1 MLEHFA
7 NTLREER
14 LEGSCM
20 GCYRSI
26 GLVVLLLL
34 TPMSYF
40 VSAQDS
46 PTVTITTDWNSSSA
60 LSNEHA
66 YVLTFADSTSHDYDV
81 MVEHLRNGMDLSP
94 SIQTTF
100 LEDTPTLTARIVLD
114 SNIAWNDTV
123 SIEVT
128 INGHDGVQLP
138 SPVVIERTFVIGSWN
153 QPMADHEVTTTT
165 AWSLEQNYQ
174 TDEGNQSFVL
184 YFEGNGWQQRIGEV
198 LNSYELGNGTLFTS
212 ETTDNSTTELAL
224 NFESFWK
231 NETVTSG
238 MLTSQVIQA
247 RGSGDILLQLE
258 EDGLVTTI
266 NATVVDALLNRS
278 NIDNVVTERLRLE
291 AFGALFVN
299 GEEDG
304 AQFNVDGDISLLLL
318 ETTDIDGVR
327 VLEHTQ
333 IEATADMLL
342 TDEGSE
348 FNLQLDQFESME
360 RWENGVRV
368 DQLDIL
374 RGDGTFGFEDQEEN
388 SSMTVNG
395 TVLTFHNRVEDGI
408 TMIDDVH
415 VDGTLSGDVQGTF
428 GVVQSIEKTGT
439 QLNHTLVEHDVNV
452 IHSETWFNVT
462 GAGGSNFFGGGGL
475 GSYYNDSYIY
485 QATNADWENRTVRLV
500 WTETGPDPSNGDE
513 RPERS
518 PIEQDPTPPEVEE
531 ALGNISVGREAGF
544 APIPMETGDV
554 VRLIAQ
560 DGIVLTVTAG
570 QEGIEPRD
578 AKNLSVIEWTGVYSD
593 GVSGTAQGSIVHKGP
608 LTGLLASTTRSF
620 EIEFGEN
627 NEIALLN
634 ESQAVDAILSPSIV
648 SADDN
653 TGPQIIDVSLLEGLV
668 FGEGASPAHLVARIE
683 DPDWNIVSVMV
694 DLSSIELGTVSMND
708 RGLDGDQVIGD
719 NEWTTMIS
727 VQGMTVGELPITV
740 EVIDEWGETDVLS
753 ANITVENQAPRILS
767 ASFEPD
773 TVVRDGASLLT
784 LDVLDYHGVESVV
797 VDLREYGGDE
807 ISCIRIEVWACELVI
822 PQGMT
827 PGVRSIKVRLTDN
840 LGSTIL
846 VTKTQAS
853 EHHFQPSS
861 TDVDLALTVEN
872 TPPTLTL
879 ATTEPL
885 QRSDSDTQQGIEIR
899 VDDADGILLV
909 RADLG
914 VLKPLGQ
921 TNRWVT
927 LYDNGQGLDREAND
941 GIYTAT
947 ASIRTSTPISAHE
960 IFIQASDQFGDA
972 TPSTS
977 FVVFVAESDEGIL
990 ASNEG
995 EFSVT
1000 LIAIVVGIAAL
1011 LAGLVAYFRQRQP
1024 PKEGQDRFGFQ

>member
-1 MLEHFA
+1 
-7 NTLREER
+7 
-14 LEGSCM
+14 M
-20 GCYRSI
+20 GYYRSVA
-26 GLVVLLLL
+26 LVLLLLL

-40 VSAQDS
+40 VSAQDT
-46 PTVTITTDWNSSSA
+46 PTVSITTDWNSSSA
-60 LSNEHA
+60 LNNEHA
-66 YVLTFADSTSHDYDV
+66 YILTFGDSATHDYDV
-81 MVEHLRNGMDLSP
+81 AVEHLRDSSDLNP

-100 LEDTPTLTARIVLD
+100 LENTPTLTARIVLD
-114 SNIAWNDTV
+114 TVVAWNDTI

-128 INGHDGVQLP
+128 INGHDGTPLT
-138 SPVVIERTFVIGSWN
+138 SPVIVERTFTVGSWN

-174 TDEGNQSFVL
+174 TDEGNQSFML
-184 YFEGNGWQQRIGEV
+184 LFEGNGWQQRIGEV
-198 LNSYELGNGTLFTS
+198 LNSYELGSGTLLTS
-212 ETTDNSTTELAL
+212 EVTDNSTTELAL
-224 NFESFWK
+224 DFESFWK

-238 MLTSQVIQA
+238 VLTSQVIQA

-278 NIDNVVTERLRLE
+278 NIENVVTERLRLE
-291 AFGALFVN
+291 AFGALLVN
-299 GEEDG
+299 GEEDD
-304 AQFNVDGDISLLLL
+304 AQFNVDGEISLLLL
-318 ETTDIDGVR
+318 ETIDIDGVR

-348 FNLQLDQFESME
+348 FSLQLDQFETLE

-368 DQLDIL
+368 DQLDLI

-388 SSMTVNG
+388 SSMVVNG
-395 TVLTFHNRVEDGI
+395 TVYTFHNRVEDGI
-408 TMIDDVH
+408 TLIDDIH

-428 GVVQSIEKTGT
+428 GVVQTIEQTGT

-452 IHSETWFNVT
+452 IHSESWFNVT
-462 GAGGSNFFGGGGL
+462 GVGGGNFFGGDGV
-475 GSYYNDSYIY
+475 GSYHNDSYIY
-485 QATNADWENRTVRLV
+485 QATNADWDNRTVRLV
-500 WTETGPDPSNGDE
+500 WTETGPDPSSGDE

-518 PIEQDPTPPEVEE
+518 PIERDPTPPEVEE

-544 APIPMETGDV
+544 APVPMETGDV
-554 VRLIAQ
+554 VRLLAQ

-570 QEGIEPRD
+570 QESIEPRD

-608 LTGLLASTTRSF
+608 LTGLLASTNRSF

-627 NEIALLN
+627 DEIALLN

-653 TGPQIIDVSLLEGLV
+653 NAPQILDLSLMQGLV
-668 FGEGASPAHLVARIE
+668 FGEGASSAHLVAIVD
-683 DPDWNIVSVMV
+683 DPDWNVVSVVV
-694 DLSSIELGTVSMND
+694 DLSSIGLGTVAMND
-708 RGLDGDQVIGD
+708 RGLDGDQTIGD
-719 NEWTTMIS
+719 NQWTTMVY
-727 VQGMTVGELPITV
+727 VQGVEVGELPISV
-740 EVIDEWGETDVLS
+740 EVIDEWGETDVFS
-753 ANITVENQAPRILS
+753 TNITVENQAPRILS
-767 ASFEPD
+767 ASIEPD
-773 TVVRDGASLLT
+773 VGVRGGAVLMT
-784 LDVLDYHGVESVV
+784 LEILDYHGVDSVI
-797 VDLREYGGDE
+797 VDLREYGGEE
-807 ISCIRIEVWACELVI
+807 IACFKIEVWACEIVI

-827 PGVRSIKVRLTDN
+827 PGLRLVKVRLVDD
-840 LGSTIL
+840 LGATIL

-861 TDVDLALTVEN
+861 NDVDLAITIEN
-872 TPPTLTL
+872 TPPTITL

-885 QRSDSDTQQGIEIR
+885 QRGESNTEQGIEIR
-899 VDDADGILLV
+899 VEDADGILLV

-921 TNRWVT
+921 TDKWVT

-941 GIYTAT
+941 GIYTAE
-947 ASIRTSTPISAHE
+947 ASIRTSTPISGHE
-960 IFIQASDQFGDA
+960 IFVQASDSFGDA
-972 TPSTS
+972 TSPTS
-977 FVVFVAESDEGIL
+977 FIVFVEEADEGPIGGQ
-990 ASNEG
+990 EG
-995 EFSVT
+995 ELSLT

-1011 LAGLVAYFRQRQP
+1011 LAGLVVYFRQRQP